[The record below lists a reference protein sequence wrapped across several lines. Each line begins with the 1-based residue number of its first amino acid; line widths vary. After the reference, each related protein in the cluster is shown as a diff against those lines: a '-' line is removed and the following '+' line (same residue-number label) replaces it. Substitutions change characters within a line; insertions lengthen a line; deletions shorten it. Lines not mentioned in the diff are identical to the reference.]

1 MRTFVFLFLLA
12 VCAPA
17 AGPAAFH
24 VDYTTYLGGSLD
36 DQPAGIAVDSSGNAY
51 IVGTTSSPDFPFTSY
66 DFSVPYQD
74 HPCAFV
80 AKLNPTAGAL
90 VWSICLPSAA
100 GAAIALD
107 AAPFPQ
113 TVLAAAC
120 SLGQVL
126 YAGAAPGLVA
136 GAVQVNVRIS
146 AGASTGDR
154 VAIVVY
160 IGNYASGFA
169 GDTTVALR

>member
-12 VCAPA
+12 VRAPA

-36 DQPAGIAVDSSGNAY
+36 DQPAGIAVDTAGNAY

-66 DFSVPYQD
+66 DFIVPYQD

-80 AKLNPTAGAL
+80 AKLNPAAGAL

-100 GAAIALD
+100 GGARAPVAAGHL
-107 AAPFPQ
+107 
-113 TVLAAAC
+113 L
-120 SLGQVL
+120 
-126 YAGAAPGLVA
+126 
-136 GAVQVNVRIS
+136 
-146 AGASTGDR
+146 
-154 VAIVVY
+154 
-160 IGNYASGFA
+160 
-169 GDTTVALR
+169 TVAHRRAT

>member
-12 VCAPA
+12 VRAPA

-36 DQPAGIAVDSSGNAY
+36 DQPAGIAVDTAGNAY

-66 DFSVPYQD
+66 DFFVPYQD

-80 AKLNPTAGAL
+80 AKLNPAAGAL

-100 GAAIALD
+100 GAAPALD
-107 AAPFPQ
+107 
-113 TVLAAAC
+113 
-120 SLGQVL
+120 G
-126 YAGAAPGLVA
+126 AGHGSARA
-136 GAVQVNVRIS
+136 GEHKS
-146 AGASTGDR
+146 E
-154 VAIVVY
+154 
-160 IGNYASGFA
+160 
-169 GDTTVALR
+169 TTT